1 MAILVTGGA
10 GYIGA
15 QTAWALID
23 AGHQVVVI
31 DNLATGDKRNV
42 PPTAAFEQGG
52 LEDQSFLESVF
63 AKHDITAV
71 VHIAGATIVSESVT
85 NPLKYYFTNTEITR
99 RLLDTCVRHNVK
111 NFIFSSTAAV
121 YGSNPL
127 QLMKEE
133 YAPAPET
140 PYGAS
145 KLMAEQIIKD
155 CADAYDLN
163 YVILRYFNVAGTDP
177 KLRSGQY
184 GEGATHLIK
193 VVCETAAGR
202 RPSMSV
208 YGTDYDTK
216 DGSCI
221 RDFIHVADI
230 ASAHV
235 SALDYMNKAK
245 ARATFNC
252 GYGTGYSVLETIAMA
267 EKISGKKLAVKHEP
281 RRAGDIVALTADST
295 RLRAETGW
303 TPQYDNLETII
314 ASALE
319 WEDRLQKQSA

>member
-1 MAILVTGGA
+1 MIILVTGGA

-23 AGHQVVVI
+23 AGHKVVVA
-31 DNLATGDKRNV
+31 DNLATGDKRNI
-42 PPTAAFEQGG
+42 PPQAVFEQGG
-52 LEDQSFLESVF
+52 LEDEHFLDTIFSN
-63 AKHDITAV
+63 HDIEAV
-71 VHIAGATIVSESVT
+71 IHIAGATIVSESVT

-99 RLLDTCVRHNVK
+99 RLIQACVRHNVK
-111 NFIFSSTAAV
+111 NFVFSSTAAV

-133 YAPAPET
+133 YPPAPET
-140 PYGAS
+140 PYGTS
-145 KLMAEQIIKD
+145 KLMAEHIIKD
-155 CADAYDLN
+155 CAAAYDLN
-163 YVILRYFNVAGTDP
+163 YVILRYFNVAGADP

-208 YGTDYDTK
+208 YGNDYETA

-235 SALDYMNKAK
+235 SALEYMQMGQ
-245 ARATFNC
+245 ARTTYNC

-267 EKISGKKLAVKHEP
+267 EKISGKKLNVKHEA
-281 RRAGDIVALTADST
+281 RRPGDIVALTADST
-295 RLRAETGW
+295 RLRTETGW
-303 TPQYDNLETII
+303 TPRYDSLERII

-319 WEDRLQKQSA
+319 WEKRLKVG